1 MCLARSGVNA
11 IGMRLACSGVN
22 AIGMRL
28 VCGCANAIG
37 MCLVCSCV
45 NAIGIYPKQ
54 GRRQTKRPAHVSHQ
68 CERGPATCNGTH
80 GRRPNND

>member
-1 MCLARSGVNA
+1 
-11 IGMRLACSGVN
+11 MRLACSGVN

-45 NAIGIYPKQ
+45 NAIGMCLKQ
-54 GRRQTKRPAHVSHQ
+54 GRRQTKRPAHVCHQ